1 VSDTFL
7 GQLYKLEIYIKPAY
21 YGNSMIN
28 NFEVQSGM
36 YKEVVRQFNQVADL
50 IELDPNIRERLKY
63 PQRALTVSF
72 PFRRDEYKEVETVIG
87 YRVQHTLSIGPTKGG
102 IRYSPDVNFGEVTA
116 LAMLMSWKCAIVGLP
131 FGGAKGGVAID
142 PTPLS
147 RAEKQRLTRRY
158 TAEILPLIGV
168 DKDIPAPDMGT
179 DEQTMAWIMDTY
191 SNFVGSAQPGIV
203 TGKPVSIGGSITRR
217 EATGRGA
224 IAIAKIAC
232 DKINHDFESSTIVV
246 QGFGNVGKYA
256 ALDSYERGA
265 KVIAVNDINGGVV
278 NKKGLNI
285 PELFKHVSKN
295 DSVLGFEGGDDID
308 GSTILE
314 TPCDILIP
322 AAIGGVITSKNV
334 NKIDTKVL
342 LEGANSP
349 TTVKAHD
356 ILEGRGIL
364 VIPDV
369 IANAGGVTASYFEWV
384 QDTQN
389 YLWKEQQIYERLVEV
404 LTGSFEEVWT
414 LSKKHN
420 CDLRT
425 AALMKGIKKVAAAK
439 LTRGLFP

>member
-1 VSDTFL
+1 
-7 GQLYKLEIYIKPAY
+7 
-21 YGNSMIN
+21 MIS
-28 NFEVQSGM
+28 NFEVESDM
-36 YKEVVRQFNQVADL
+36 YKEVVNQFDQVADL
-50 IELDPNIRERLKY
+50 VDLDSNIRERLKY

-72 PFRRDEYKEVETVIG
+72 PFRRDEYEEVETVIG
-87 YRVQHTLSIGPTKGG
+87 YRVQHVLSIGPTKGG

-116 LAMLMSWKCAIVGLP
+116 LAILMSWKCAIVGLP
-131 FGGAKGGVAID
+131 YGGAKGGVAID
-142 PTPLS
+142 PAPLS

-158 TAEILPLIGV
+158 TAEILPIIGV

-224 IAIAKIAC
+224 MAIAKEASS
-232 DKINHDFESSTIVV
+232 KINLDFESSRIVV

-256 ALDSYERGA
+256 ALDAYERGA
-265 KVIAVNDINGGVV
+265 KVIAINDVQGGVV
-278 NKKGLNI
+278 NENGINI
-285 PELFKHVSKN
+285 PELFKHVSRN
-295 DSVLGFEGGDDID
+295 STVFGFDGADDLGDTE
-308 GSTILE
+308 ILE
-314 TPCDILIP
+314 IPCEILIP
-322 AAIGGVITSKNV
+322 AAVGGVITSN
-334 NKIDTKVL
+334 NANRIDTKIL

-349 TTVKAHD
+349 TTVNAHK
-356 ILEGRGIL
+356 ILEDRGIL

-389 YLWKEQQIYERLVEV
+389 YLWKEKQIYERLVDV
-404 LTGSFEEVWT
+404 LISAFEEVWI
-414 LSKKHN
+414 LSEKNN

>member
-1 VSDTFL
+1 
-7 GQLYKLEIYIKPAY
+7 
-21 YGNSMIN
+21 MIS
-28 NFEVQSGM
+28 NFEVESDM
-36 YKEVVRQFNQVADL
+36 YKEVVNQFDQVADL
-50 IELDPNIRERLKY
+50 VDLDSNIRERLKY

-72 PFRRDEYKEVETVIG
+72 PFRRDEYEEVETVIG
-87 YRVQHTLSIGPTKGG
+87 YRVQHVLSIGPTKGG

-116 LAMLMSWKCAIVGLP
+116 LAILMSWKCAIVGLP
-131 FGGAKGGVAID
+131 YGGAKGGVAID
-142 PTPLS
+142 PAPLS

-158 TAEILPLIGV
+158 TAEILPIIGV

-224 IAIAKIAC
+224 MAIAKEASS
-232 DKINHDFESSTIVV
+232 KINLDFESSRIVV

-256 ALDSYERGA
+256 ALDAYERGA
-265 KVIAVNDINGGVV
+265 KVIAINDVHGGVI
-278 NKKGLNI
+278 NENGINI

-295 DSVLGFEGGDDID
+295 STVVGFDGADNLGDTE
-308 GSTILE
+308 ILE
-314 TPCDILIP
+314 IPCEILIP
-322 AAIGGVITSKNV
+322 AAVGGVITSN
-334 NKIDTKVL
+334 NANRIDTKIL

-349 TTVKAHD
+349 TTVNAHK
-356 ILEGRGIL
+356 ILEDRGIL

-389 YLWKEQQIYERLVEV
+389 YLWKEKQIYERLVDV
-404 LTGSFEEVWT
+404 LISAFEEVWI
-414 LSKKHN
+414 LSEKNN

>member
-1 VSDTFL
+1 
-7 GQLYKLEIYIKPAY
+7 
-21 YGNSMIN
+21 MIS
-28 NFEVQSGM
+28 NFEVESDM
-36 YKEVVRQFNQVADL
+36 YKEVVNQFDEVADL
-50 IELDPNIRERLKY
+50 VNLDSNIRERLKY

-72 PFRRDEYKEVETVIG
+72 PFRRDEYEEVETVIG
-87 YRVQHTLSIGPTKGG
+87 YRVQHVLSIGPTKGG

-131 FGGAKGGVAID
+131 YGGAKGGVAID
-142 PTPLS
+142 PNPLS

-158 TAEILPLIGV
+158 TAEILPIIGV

-224 IAIAKIAC
+224 MAIAKVAST
-232 DKINHDFESSTIVV
+232 KINLDFENSRIVV

-256 ALDSYERGA
+256 ALDAYERGA
-265 KVIAVNDINGGVV
+265 KVIAVNDVNGGVI
-278 NKKGLNI
+278 NEKGINI
-285 PELFKHVSKN
+285 PELFKYVSKN
-295 DSVLGFEGGDDID
+295 SSLVGFDGAEDLGNAK
-308 GSTILE
+308 ILE
-314 TPCDILIP
+314 IPCEILIP
-322 AAIGGVITSKNV
+322 AAVGGVITSKNA
-334 NKIDTKVL
+334 NKIDTKIL

-349 TTVKAHD
+349 TTVKAHK
-356 ILEGRGIL
+356 ILEDRGIV

-389 YLWKEQQIYERLVEV
+389 YLWKEKQIYERLVDV
-404 LTGSFEEVWT
+404 LISAFEEVWV
-414 LSKKHN
+414 LSEKHN

>member
-1 VSDTFL
+1 V
-7 GQLYKLEIYIKPAY
+7 EIYIKPAY
-21 YGNSMIN
+21 YGNSMIS
-28 NFEVQSGM
+28 NFEVESGM
-36 YKEVVRQFNQVADL
+36 YKEVVRQFDQVADL

-87 YRVQHTLSIGPTKGG
+87 YRVQHVLSIGPTKGG
-102 IRYSPDVNFGEVTA
+102 IRYAPDVNFGEVTA

-131 FGGAKGGVAID
+131 YGGAKGGVAID

-158 TAEILPLIGV
+158 TAEILPIIGV

-224 IAIAKIAC
+224 IAIAKNAC
-232 DKINHDFESSTIVV
+232 DKINHKFENSKIVV
-246 QGFGNVGKYA
+246 QGFGNVGRYA
-256 ALDSYERGA
+256 ALDAYERGA
-265 KVIAVNDINGGVV
+265 TVIAVNDVNGGVT
-278 NKKGLNI
+278 NNKGLNV
-285 PELFKHVSKN
+285 PELFKHVSKY
-295 DSVLGFEGGDDID
+295 DSVLGFEGGDDFD
-308 GSTILE
+308 GSSILE

-322 AAIGGVITSKNV
+322 AAIGGVITSKNA
-334 NKIDTKVL
+334 NKIDTKILV
-342 LEGANSP
+342 EGANSP
-349 TTVKAHD
+349 TTVNAHK
-356 ILEGRGIL
+356 ILEDRGIL

-389 YLWKEQQIYERLVEV
+389 YLWKEQQIYERLVDV
-404 LTGSFEEVWT
+404 LTAAFEEVWI
-414 LSKKHN
+414 LSEKHN

>member
-1 VSDTFL
+1 
-7 GQLYKLEIYIKPAY
+7 
-21 YGNSMIN
+21 MIS
-28 NFEVQSGM
+28 NFEVESDM
-36 YKEVVRQFNQVADL
+36 YKEVVNQFDEVADL
-50 IELDPNIRERLKY
+50 VDLDSNIRERLKY

-72 PFRRDEYKEVETVIG
+72 PFRRDEYEEVETVIG
-87 YRVQHTLSIGPTKGG
+87 YRVQHVLSIGPTKGG

-131 FGGAKGGVAID
+131 YGGAKGGVAID
-142 PTPLS
+142 PNPLS

-158 TAEILPLIGV
+158 TAEILPIIGV

-224 IAIAKIAC
+224 MAIAKEAST
-232 DKINHDFESSTIVV
+232 KINHDFENSRIVV

-256 ALDSYERGA
+256 ALDAYERGA
-265 KVIAVNDINGGVV
+265 KVIAVNDVNGGVV
-278 NKKGLNI
+278 NEKGINI
-285 PELFKHVSKN
+285 PELFKYVSKN
-295 DSVLGFEGGDDID
+295 SSVVGFDGAEDLGNAK
-308 GSTILE
+308 ILE
-314 TPCDILIP
+314 IPCEILIP
-322 AAIGGVITSKNV
+322 AAVGGVITSKNA
-334 NKIDTKVL
+334 NKIDTKIL

-349 TTVKAHD
+349 TTVKAHK
-356 ILEGRGIL
+356 ILEDRGIL

-389 YLWKEQQIYERLVEV
+389 YLWKEKQIYERLVDV
-404 LTGSFEEVWT
+404 LISAFEEVWV
-414 LSKKHN
+414 LSEKHN

>member
-1 VSDTFL
+1 
-7 GQLYKLEIYIKPAY
+7 
-21 YGNSMIN
+21 MIS
-28 NFEVQSGM
+28 NFEVESDM
-36 YKEVVRQFNQVADL
+36 YKEVVNQFDEVADL
-50 IELDPNIRERLKY
+50 VNLDSNIRERLKY

-72 PFRRDEYKEVETVIG
+72 PFRRDEYEEVETVIG
-87 YRVQHTLSIGPTKGG
+87 YRVQHVLSIGPTKGG

-131 FGGAKGGVAID
+131 YGGAKGGVAID
-142 PTPLS
+142 PNPLS

-158 TAEILPLIGV
+158 TAEILPIIGV

-224 IAIAKIAC
+224 MAIAKEAST
-232 DKINHDFESSTIVV
+232 KINLDFENSRIVV

-256 ALDSYERGA
+256 ALDAYERGA
-265 KVIAVNDINGGVV
+265 KVIAVNDVNGGVI
-278 NKKGLNI
+278 NEKGINI
-285 PELFKHVSKN
+285 PELFKYVSKN
-295 DSVLGFEGGDDID
+295 SSVVGFDGAEDLGNAK
-308 GSTILE
+308 ILE
-314 TPCDILIP
+314 IPCEILIP
-322 AAIGGVITSKNV
+322 AAVGGVITSKNA
-334 NKIDTKVL
+334 NKIDTKIL

-349 TTVKAHD
+349 TTVKAHK
-356 ILEGRGIL
+356 ILEDRGIL

-389 YLWKEQQIYERLVEV
+389 YLWKEKQIYERLVDV
-404 LTGSFEEVWT
+404 LISAFEEVWV
-414 LSKKHN
+414 LSEKHN

>member
-1 VSDTFL
+1 
-7 GQLYKLEIYIKPAY
+7 
-21 YGNSMIN
+21 MIS
-28 NFEVQSGM
+28 NFEVESDM
-36 YKEVVRQFNQVADL
+36 YKEVVNQFDEVADL
-50 IELDPNIRERLKY
+50 VDLDSNIRERLKY

-72 PFRRDEYKEVETVIG
+72 PFRRDEYEEVETVIG
-87 YRVQHTLSIGPTKGG
+87 YRVQHVLSIGPTKGG

-131 FGGAKGGVAID
+131 YGGAKGGVAID
-142 PTPLS
+142 PNPLS

-158 TAEILPLIGV
+158 TAEILPIIGV

-224 IAIAKIAC
+224 MAIAKEAST
-232 DKINHDFESSTIVV
+232 KINLDFENSRIVV

-256 ALDSYERGA
+256 ALDAYERGA
-265 KVIAVNDINGGVV
+265 KVIAVNDVNGGVI
-278 NKKGLNI
+278 NEKGINI
-285 PELFKHVSKN
+285 PELFKYVSKN
-295 DSVLGFEGGDDID
+295 SSVVGFDGAEDLGNAK
-308 GSTILE
+308 ILE
-314 TPCDILIP
+314 IPCEILIP
-322 AAIGGVITSKNV
+322 AAVGGVITSKNA
-334 NKIDTKVL
+334 NKIDTKIL

-349 TTVKAHD
+349 TTVKAHK
-356 ILEGRGIL
+356 ILEDRGIL

-389 YLWKEQQIYERLVEV
+389 YLWKEKQIYERLVDV
-404 LTGSFEEVWT
+404 LISAFEEVWV
-414 LSKKHN
+414 LSEKHN

>member
-1 VSDTFL
+1 
-7 GQLYKLEIYIKPAY
+7 
-21 YGNSMIN
+21 MIS
-28 NFEVQSGM
+28 NFEVESDM
-36 YKEVVRQFNQVADL
+36 YKEVVNQFDEVADL
-50 IELDPNIRERLKY
+50 VDLDSNIRERLKY

-72 PFRRDEYKEVETVIG
+72 PFRRDEYEEVETVIG
-87 YRVQHTLSIGPTKGG
+87 YRVQHVLSIGPTKGG

-131 FGGAKGGVAID
+131 YGGAKGGVAID
-142 PTPLS
+142 PNPLS

-158 TAEILPLIGV
+158 TAEILPIIGV

-224 IAIAKIAC
+224 MAIAKVAST
-232 DKINHDFESSTIVV
+232 KINLDFENSRIVV

-256 ALDSYERGA
+256 ALDAYERGA
-265 KVIAVNDINGGVV
+265 KVIAVNDVHGGVV
-278 NKKGLNI
+278 NEKGINI
-285 PELFKHVSKN
+285 PELFKYVSKN
-295 DSVLGFEGGDDID
+295 SSVVGFDGAEDLGNAK
-308 GSTILE
+308 ILE
-314 TPCDILIP
+314 IPCEILIP
-322 AAIGGVITSKNV
+322 AAVGGVITSKNA
-334 NKIDTKVL
+334 NKIDTKIL

-349 TTVKAHD
+349 TTVKAHK
-356 ILEGRGIL
+356 ILEDRGIL

-389 YLWKEQQIYERLVEV
+389 YLWKEKQIYERLVDV
-404 LTGSFEEVWT
+404 LISAFEEVWV
-414 LSKKHN
+414 LSEKHN